1 MAVDRTVEWGEERRV
16 RLIDRLFGDPATP
29 PERRY
34 MEYFLDGTQPGAR
47 AFDAWSIFR
56 HGTSALPR

>member
-1 MAVDRTVEWGEERRV
+1 MELDRQTG
-16 RLIDRLFGDPATP
+16 LPADGTTP

-34 MEYFLDGTQPGAR
+34 IEYFLDGTQPGAR

-56 HGTSALPR
+56 HGPRD